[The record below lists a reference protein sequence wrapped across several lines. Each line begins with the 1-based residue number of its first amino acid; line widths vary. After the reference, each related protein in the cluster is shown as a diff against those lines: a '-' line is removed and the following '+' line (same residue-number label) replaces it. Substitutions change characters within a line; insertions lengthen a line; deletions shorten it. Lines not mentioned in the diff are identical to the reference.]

1 MIKRSLVRSYVWII
15 AIFVFLHVLTFS
27 IFGVT
32 FSPIAITGKASVTD
46 SAILRVGIE
55 RYNVIKI
62 YSPENTTYNFNQGEM
77 YALPLNVSADF
88 TADDWEYSLY
98 DVKHGVY
105 TEDHT
110 PFTPNSS
117 IVAVRWGNVLTVY
130 AHEQDGDWHNNNVA
144 FYVEVPNTAPI
155 LGSLSDEVLVCE
167 NDNLRYDYNATD
179 VDEERL
185 TATISN
191 PNPFFTRFTGYD
203 DNQTTFFEV
212 VSIPLPKSAAGGVG
226 GGSQSYEKTIT
237 VYDSEM
243 LIDSGNL
250 TVTVIEVND
259 KPVIV
264 NQLGAQTVWLTGED
278 SIFSHQYN
286 VTDVEDGLTVDGDL
300 TFNLSFDGVDD
311 LFEIDATNGSM
322 YYEPVLSDVGNTYYL
337 TACVED
343 NPLAASHENF
353 SICEALGD
361 TNESWVV
368 CDTFSLTVT
377 DENRAP
383 QIVNWTPDS
392 LTASIGGTSSIG
404 FFAEVYD
411 PDGTVPDI
419 DWYVDGKLIEHNE
432 NVSSDI
438 FSRIFG
444 CGVSSVHEVEILTTD
459 GLLNDSVSWDVTV
472 NYVACPKPPSGG
484 GGGGSGGGPTVCT
497 EDWMCG
503 DWDVCQN
510 VEKSFGSGI
519 LSKEDYIY
527 FKEVCLQN
535 GYDDERYCGFQVTSC
550 VDLNSCGNLVPK
562 KERPGEMQVCY
573 YTENP
578 SCHDKITNC
587 HDGACESLVD
597 CGGPCAPCPTCSD
610 GIRNQGEEG
619 IDCGGPCPFVCEVGQ
634 PNKLLTILL
643 IILAIILGLGII
655 YLGYRIFLRLRERYY
670 SY

>member
-1 MIKRSLVRSYVWII
+1 MIKRSLVRSYVWIV
-15 AIFVFLHVLTFS
+15 AIFVFIHVLAFN

-55 RYNVIKI
+55 RYNVIRI

-77 YALPLNVSADF
+77 YSLPLNVSADF

-98 DVKHGVY
+98 DVEHSVY
-105 TEDHT
+105 AEDHT

-130 AHEQDGDWHNNNVA
+130 AHEQDGSWHSNNVT
-144 FYVEVPNTAPI
+144 FYVEVLNSAPI
-155 LGSLSDEVLVCE
+155 LGNLSEEVLVCE

-179 VDEERL
+179 IDEERL

-203 DNQTTFFEV
+203 DNQTTLFEI
-212 VSIPLPKSAAGGVG
+212 VSIPLSKFDAGGVG
-226 GGSQSYEKTIT
+226 GVSQSYEKTIT

-243 LIDSGNL
+243 LIDSGVLNI
-250 TVTVIEVND
+250 TVIEVND
-259 KPVIV
+259 RPIIV
-264 NQLGAQTVWLTGED
+264 NQLGAQTIWLTGEN

-286 VTDVEDGLTVDGDL
+286 VTDIEDGLTVDENFV
-300 TFNLSFDGVDD
+300 FNLSFDGVDD
-311 LFEIDATNGSM
+311 LFGIDSTNGSM
-322 YYEPVLSDVGNTYYL
+322 YYEPVLDDVGNTYYL

-343 NPLAASHENF
+343 NPMLASHENF
-353 SICEALGD
+353 SICEAGGE

-383 QIVNWTPDS
+383 QVINWTPNS
-392 LTASIGGTSSIG
+392 LTASVGGTSSIG

-419 DWYVDGKLIEHNE
+419 DWYVDGILREHNE
-432 NVSSDI
+432 NISSDV

-444 CGVSSVHEVEILTTD
+444 CGVGGVHEVEIFTTD

-472 NYVACPKPPSGG
+472 NYVACPEPSSG
-484 GGGGSGGGPTVCT
+484 GGGGSGGGSTVCT

-510 VEKSFGSGI
+510 VKKSFDSGI
-519 LSKEDYIY
+519 LSKEDYVN
-527 FKEVCLQN
+527 FKEVCLQS
-535 GYDDERYCGFQVTSC
+535 GYDDERFCGFQVTSC
-550 VDLNSCGNLVPK
+550 VDLNACNNSVPR
-562 KERPGEMQVCY
+562 KERPSEMQVCY

-578 SCHDKITNC
+578 SCYDKITNC

-610 GIRNQGEEG
+610 GIKNQGEEG
-619 IDCGGPCPFVCEVGQ
+619 IDCGGPCPFACASDS
-634 PNKLLTILL
+634 PNKWLTVLL
-643 IILAIILGLGII
+643 IILSIILGIGII